1 MTTERQVNETRLSP
15 SSPTNVK
22 QEPLSDIRRA
32 IAALSEDDYRRLKE
46 WLLEHDW
53 DRWDKQIERDSE
65 SGALDFL
72 ADEAQEDKRNG
83 LLKEL

>member
-1 MTTERQVNETRLSP
+1 MTTERQVNETALGA
-15 SSPTNVK
+15 SSPTSVK
-22 QEPLSDIRRA
+22 GESLSAIQRA
-32 IAALSEDDYRRLKE
+32 IAALSEDDYRRLKA

-72 ADEAQEDKRNG
+72 AAEAQEDKRNG

>member
-1 MTTERQVNETRLSP
+1 MRTILGA
-15 SSPTNVK
+15 SSPTGVK
-22 QEPLSDIRRA
+22 QEPLLAIQRA
-32 IAALSEDDYRRLKE
+32 VAALSEDDYRQLKA

-53 DRWDKQIERDSE
+53 DRWDKQIETDSE

-72 ADEAQEDKRNG
+72 ADEAREDKRNG